1 MGAVWSLRNP
11 LLSAYLSTKHGMR
24 FGITAALLCAA
35 GFLALGAGS
44 KVKGLVV
51 TFHLEGQEEETN
63 KFVTP
68 IKLGSEHRQY
78 YFRKMPAFSDKDIAW
93 FYPFVAQDGS
103 SFGAAFRLND
113 HKARELN
120 GLTIANHGKLFGTR
134 VLDAPLRAVI
144 IDQPVDD
151 GVLVIWDGLSKNHIQ
166 LIGSKISHVD
176 KILGTETPQA
186 LPTFNVPQTKNQPRQ
201 NSPSSDGEKRK
212 PFKLFGNANRKK
224 ADTPAN
230 PYVNL
235 PE

>member
-1 MGAVWSLRNP
+1 
-11 LLSAYLSTKHGMR
+11 MR
-24 FGITAALLCAA
+24 FGITAALLCIA
-35 GFLALGAGS
+35 GFLARGAGS
-44 KVKGLVV
+44 RAKGYVV
-51 TFHLEGQEEETN
+51 TFHLEGQVEETD

-68 IKLGSEHRQY
+68 VKLGSEHRQY

-113 HKARELN
+113 HKAKELN

-144 IDQPVDD
+144 IDQPVND
-151 GVLVIWDGLSKNHIQ
+151 GVLVIWDGLSKNHVQ
-166 LIGSKISHVD
+166 QIGSKIAHVD
-176 KILGTETPQA
+176 KVLGTETPQA
-186 LPTFNVPQTKNQPRQ
+186 LPTFNVPQTSNQSRQ
-201 NSPSSDGEKRK
+201 NPASNEGDKKK

-224 ADTPAN
+224 VDIPTN

-235 PE
+235 PD